1 MNDKQIIDLIND
13 KKTRNKGFSMLVN
26 LTKNQVY
33 WQLRKM
39 VLSHDD
45 ANDVMQETYIKVF
58 KHIHSFKQDSSLS
71 TWIFRI
77 ATNEC
82 INFLK
87 SKNKQKELLNTDI
100 EKAYEL
106 ASEHINTID
115 TDKIFQ
121 FLDQAINTLPDKQRK
136 VFCLRYYENKSFK
149 EISKEFNTS
158 EGALKTSYHIAETK
172 IRQILIEKQSSDK
185 SPLYN

>member
-1 MNDKQIIDLIND
+1 MDDKQILDLITN
-13 KKTRNKGFSMLVN
+13 KKTRDKGFSMLVD

-45 ANDVMQETYIKVF
+45 ANDLMQETYIKVF
-58 KHIHSFKQDSSLS
+58 KNIHLFKQDSSLS

-100 EKAYEL
+100 EKAYNL
-106 ASEHINTID
+106 SSKDINGID
-115 TDKIFQ
+115 VNKTFQ

-136 VFCLRYYENKSFK
+136 VFCMRYYENKSFK
-149 EISKEFNTS
+149 EISQEFNTS

-172 IRQILIEKQSSDK
+172 IRQILIDKQSKQLST
-185 SPLYN
+185 L